1 MTYCVAL
8 KLEQGLVFMSDT
20 RSNAGVD
27 NISQVLK
34 VNSWETPG
42 DRAIV
47 LLSSGNLAT
56 TQTVA
61 SLLDE
66 RARANDT
73 AAPSVLSAQ
82 SMFQVATIVGG
93 TLREVITNTSPMMA
107 PSASPFGATFILGG
121 QVGDEAPRLFL
132 VYPEG
137 NFIEAGD
144 DNPFFQTGEIK
155 YGRPMLVRA
164 LDRHMSFEAAVK
176 LLCVSFDSTIRANA
190 GVDLPIDL
198 RVIPAGERRI
208 SEKRRFERDDPYF
221 NRISSEWSKA
231 LNEALS
237 LLPDFRF

>member
-8 KLEQGLVFMSDT
+8 KLDRGLVFMSDT

-27 NISQVLK
+27 DISQVLK
-34 VNSWETPG
+34 VNSWEVAG
-42 DRAIV
+42 ERAIV

-66 RARANDT
+66 RTHTTDPVL
-73 AAPSVLSAQ
+73 PSVMTVH
-82 SMFQVATIVGG
+82 SMFQVATIVGS
-93 TLREVITNTSPMMA
+93 TLREVITTYSPLTSP
-107 PSASPFGATFILGG
+107 SSSPFGATFILGG
-121 QVGDEAPRLFL
+121 QVGSEAPRLFL
-132 VYPEG
+132 IYPDG

-144 DNPFFQTGEIK
+144 DNPFFQSGETK

-164 LDRHMSFEAAVK
+164 LDRTMTFEAAVK

-198 RVIPAGERRI
+198 RIVPVNEHRI

-221 NRISSEWSKA
+221 ARVSAGWSKA

-237 LLPDFRF
+237 ILPDFRF